1 MSDKQYFKNK
11 DILVTGG
18 CGSIGSALV
27 RKLTEFDVKRIR
39 VFDNDEFGLFKL
51 DSELGDTNKI
61 RILVGDVRDEKRL
74 EMAIRDVDI
83 VYHIAALKHVPL
95 CEYNPYEAVETN
107 VKGTQNVVDVARNAK
122 VEKVI
127 FVSTDKAVNP
137 INTMGATKML
147 AEKLV
152 LNAPLGNDKVIFS
165 CVRFGNVLKTRG
177 SFLPTL
183 YDQIKSGQDITIT
196 SLDMVRFFMTIEK
209 ATELIFKA
217 TIVAKGREIF
227 IFKMDAI
234 RIIDLVDAML
244 LEFSPFPLDE
254 ARKRIKI
261 VGKRVGEKISES
273 LLTENEL
280 EYVYDSNDMLIL
292 NSPIHVPHFVNEKII
307 PSKIS
312 RAVYEANEANPLDTN
327 ELRRIVKV
335 LFGTGGA

>member
-177 SFLPTL
+177 SFLLTL

-196 SLDMVRFFMTIEK
+196 SLDMVRFFITIEK
-209 ATELIFKA
+209 ATELILKA

-292 NSPIHVPHFVNEKII
+292 NSPIDVPHFVNEKII

-312 RAVYEANEANPLDTN
+312 RAVYEANEANPLDIN
-327 ELRRIVKV
+327 ELRKMVRVI
-335 LFGTGGA
+335 FGTRGP